1 MHVRKISD
9 KGQIVIPSE
18 IRKKL
23 EMNEGDQIAFMETKK
38 GNLLLVNVKKIAID
52 EVQEL

>member
-23 EMNEGDQIAFMETKK
+23 ELHEGDQIAFFETKK
-38 GNLLLVNVKKIAID
+38 GNVLLVNVKKIDI
-52 EVQEL
+52 EELENF